1 MSHLCPGRP
10 KRTPLS
16 LSAFRFGTPFDGN
29 LGDDRASKT
38 PRIRIPDGQNLLSV
52 VSPRLS
58 DLAYKNINEILQ
70 LEKLILDLS
79 QIEKTLFKLFV
90 GRIDVQL
97 QLTKI
102 QYLTEQEDLNNI
114 LQDCTIQVKRIKL
127 LNNQN
132 QSESDILLINF
143 IEKRSLLMIVPLAMS
158 RQLLSSQLMLAYT
171 FTRRQEM
178 LGDRGFFFR
187 YIKYRLSTCARTV
200 QPRHGEQFRRM
211 NR

>member
-1 MSHLCPGRP
+1 M
-10 KRTPLS
+10 
-16 LSAFRFGTPFDGN
+16 
-29 LGDDRASKT
+29 
-38 PRIRIPDGQNLLSV
+38 

-58 DLAYKNINEILQ
+58 DLAYTNINEILQ

-90 GRIDVQL
+90 GQIDVQR

-132 QSESDILLINF
+132 
-143 IEKRSLLMIVPLAMS
+143 
-158 RQLLSSQLMLAYT
+158 
-171 FTRRQEM
+171 
-178 LGDRGFFFR
+178 
-187 YIKYRLSTCARTV
+187 
-200 QPRHGEQFRRM
+200 
-211 NR
+211 

>member
-1 MSHLCPGRP
+1 MVH
-10 KRTPLS
+10 
-16 LSAFRFGTPFDGN
+16 
-29 LGDDRASKT
+29 
-38 PRIRIPDGQNLLSV
+38 

-58 DLAYKNINEILQ
+58 DLAYTNINEILQ

-90 GRIDVQL
+90 GQIDVQL

-132 QSESDILLINF
+132 
-143 IEKRSLLMIVPLAMS
+143 
-158 RQLLSSQLMLAYT
+158 
-171 FTRRQEM
+171 
-178 LGDRGFFFR
+178 
-187 YIKYRLSTCARTV
+187 
-200 QPRHGEQFRRM
+200 
-211 NR
+211 

>member
-1 MSHLCPGRP
+1 M
-10 KRTPLS
+10 
-16 LSAFRFGTPFDGN
+16 
-29 LGDDRASKT
+29 
-38 PRIRIPDGQNLLSV
+38 

-58 DLAYKNINEILQ
+58 DLAYTNINEILQ

-90 GRIDVQL
+90 GQIDVRL

-132 QSESDILLINF
+132 
-143 IEKRSLLMIVPLAMS
+143 
-158 RQLLSSQLMLAYT
+158 
-171 FTRRQEM
+171 
-178 LGDRGFFFR
+178 
-187 YIKYRLSTCARTV
+187 
-200 QPRHGEQFRRM
+200 
-211 NR
+211 